1 MTWVLADRVKE
12 TSTTTG
18 TGDITLAGAV
28 AQFRAFSA
36 VCADLDEVPYVIV
49 GQSGT
54 EWEVGDGVWHT
65 GNTLTRTRVRASS
78 NANALV
84 NLSAGT
90 KDVFI
95 DFIGDMTLGHPQR
108 NVQTEDR
115 YVPPETCMYV
125 VDTYEVAAG
134 KELEVAGDSTV
145 EVG

>member
-1 MTWVLADRVKE
+1 MTWILADRVKE

-28 AQFRAFSA
+28 TQFRAFSA

-54 EWEVGDGVWHT
+54 EWEVGEGVWHT
-65 GNTLTRTRVRASS
+65 GNTLTRTRVKASS
-78 NANALV
+78 NAGALV
-84 NLSAGT
+84 NFSAGT

-95 DFIGDMTLGHPQR
+95 DFVGDLTLGHPRR

-115 YVPPETCMYV
+115 YVPPETSMV
-125 VDTYEVAAG
+125 VAESYEVASG
-134 KELEVAGDSTV
+134 KELELAAGAV
-145 EVG
+145 MEVT